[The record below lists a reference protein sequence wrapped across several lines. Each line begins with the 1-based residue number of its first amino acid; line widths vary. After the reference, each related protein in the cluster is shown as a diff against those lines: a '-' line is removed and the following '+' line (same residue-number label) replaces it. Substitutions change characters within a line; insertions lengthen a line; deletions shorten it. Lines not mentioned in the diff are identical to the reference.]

1 MERRNL
7 KQRWAIEIETRPEWE
22 RPDFSLEE
30 FSDRHERVREEMVH
44 RDIDTLVVF
53 NPGNLN
59 YLVGFRGKSYQDFQ
73 CLLFPRDEEPLT
85 FIVRYSDVAELER
98 GTLADE
104 VVGYVGLEG
113 VRSASV
119 ASNGARRSY
128 AGRDAEDGLQ
138 AFRRVVRDARYA
150 TGRVGIEAPQYYL
163 SPSDHQAV
171 LAAVGDR
178 AVDATDLV
186 ARTRLIKS
194 RAEIELIKR
203 AARITDAAMDATRA
217 AIAVGRSEFEIVG
230 ETLRGLLAN
239 GSDAP
244 SSPPNF
250 VSGPRSC
257 YAHGG
262 PTERRLEDGDF
273 MHLEFGSSYHRYP
286 CSIGR
291 DFSIGAPSARAR
303 ELHDIQVAAC
313 DAVIAAAKPGA
324 STYEPHEAARRVFAD
339 AGVEHGFVHTAGY
352 GLGPGF
358 PPVWGLE
365 PLHFGPGPDVELKPG
380 MVFTVEPPLLLA
392 EEQLGARVIDNIVIT
407 EGGCEMLSRCSRE
420 IAEIGGE

>member
-1 MERRNL
+1 VERKTL
-7 KQRWAIEIETRPEWE
+7 DQRWATEIEARPEWE
-22 RPDFSLEE
+22 RPDFSLAE
-30 FSDRHERVREEMVH
+30 FSDRHRRVREQMEQNGL
-44 RDIDTLVVF
+44 DTLVIF
-53 NPGNLN
+53 HPGNLN

-73 CLLFPRDEEPLT
+73 CLLFPREEGPLT
-85 FIVRYSDVAELER
+85 FIVRHSDVPELER

-104 VVGYVGLEG
+104 VIGYVGLEG
-113 VRSASV
+113 VRSDTE
-119 ASNGARRSY
+119 NGHGARRSY

-138 AFRRVVRDARYA
+138 AFARVLRDARYA
-150 TGRVGIEAPQYYL
+150 TGRVGVEAPQYYL
-163 SPSDHQAV
+163 SPRDHRAV
-171 LAAVGDR
+171 LTSVGDR
-178 AVDATDLV
+178 AVDASDLV
-186 ARTRLIKS
+186 ARTRLTKS
-194 RAEIELIKR
+194 PAEIDMMKR
-203 AARITDAAMDATRA
+203 AAGITDAAMEATRA
-217 AIAVGRSEFEIVG
+217 AIAVGLSEFEIVG
-230 ETLRGLLAN
+230 ETMRALLAN

-250 VSGPRSC
+250 VSGPRTC

-262 PTERRLEDGDF
+262 PTERRLEAGDF

-291 DFSIGAPSARAR
+291 DFSIGDPGARAR

-324 STYEPHEAARRVFAD
+324 TTYEPHEAARRVFAE

-365 PLHFGPGPDVELKPG
+365 PLHFGTGPDVELQAG
-380 MVFTVEPPLLLA
+380 MVFTVEPPLLLV

-407 EGGCEMLSRCSRE
+407 DDGCEVLSSYPRE
-420 IAEIGGE
+420 ITEIAAR

>member
-1 MERRNL
+1 MERSNL
-7 KQRWAIEIETRPEWE
+7 QQRWATEIETRPEWE
-22 RPDFSLEE
+22 RPDFSLAE
-30 FSDRHERVREEMVH
+30 FSDRHRRVREQMAE
-44 RDIDTLVVF
+44 RGIDTLVVF

-73 CLLFPRDEEPLT
+73 CLLFPQDEGPLT
-85 FIVRYSDVAELER
+85 FIVRYSDVPELER

-113 VRSASV
+113 VRSEPAAGGS
-119 ASNGARRSY
+119 ARRSY
-128 AGRDAEDGLQ
+128 AGRDGEDGLQ
-138 AFRRVVRDARYA
+138 AFARVLRASRFA
-150 TGRVGIEAPQYYL
+150 TGRVGVEAPQYYL
-163 SPSDHQAV
+163 SPNDHRAV
-171 LAAVGDR
+171 LSTLGDR
-178 AVDATDLV
+178 AVDATELV
-186 ARTRLIKS
+186 AWTRLVKS
-194 RAEIELIKR
+194 PAEIDMTRR
-203 AARITDAAMDATRA
+203 AARITDAAMEAARA
-217 AIAVGRSEFEIVG
+217 AIAVGRTEFEVVG
-230 ETLRGLLAN
+230 HTLSALLAN

-262 PTERRLEDGDF
+262 PTERRLENGDF

-291 DFSIGAPSARAR
+291 DFSIGEPSARAQ

-324 STYEPHEAARRVFAD
+324 STYDPHEAARRVFAD
-339 AGVEHGFVHTAGY
+339 AGLEHGFVHTAGY

-365 PLHFGPGPDVELKPG
+365 PLHFGPGPDIELQPG

-407 EGGCEMLSRCSRE
+407 EDGCEMLSRDPRE
-420 IAEIGGE
+420 IAAIDP

>member
-1 MERRNL
+1 MGLRG
-7 KQRWAIEIETRPEWE
+7 
-22 RPDFSLEE
+22 
-30 FSDRHERVREEMVH
+30 
-44 RDIDTLVVF
+44 IDTLVVF

-73 CLLFPRDEEPLT
+73 CLLFPIDDQPLT
-85 FIVRYSDVAELER
+85 FIVRYSDVPELER
-98 GTLADE
+98 GTLADR
-104 VVGYVGLEG
+104 VIGYVGLEG
-113 VRSASV
+113 VRSDAG
-119 ASNGARRSY
+119 AGNAARRSY

-138 AFRRVVRDARYA
+138 AFARVLREARYA
-150 TGRVGIEAPQYYL
+150 SGRVGVEAPQYYL
-163 SPSDHQAV
+163 SPHDHQVVMAT
-171 LAAVGDR
+171 LGDR

-186 ARTRLIKS
+186 ARTRLVKS
-194 RAEIELIKR
+194 AAEIELFRR
-203 AARITDAAMDATRA
+203 ASTITDAAMNAAEA

-230 ETLRGLLAN
+230 ETLRALLAN

-250 VSGPRSC
+250 VSGPRTC

-262 PTERRLEDGDF
+262 PTERRLAEGDF

-291 DFSIGAPSARAR
+291 NLAIGEPSARAR

-392 EEQLGARVIDNIVIT
+392 EERLGARVIDNIVIT
-407 EGGCEMLSRCSRE
+407 DDGCEMLSRCSRG
-420 IAEIGGE
+420 IVSIDR